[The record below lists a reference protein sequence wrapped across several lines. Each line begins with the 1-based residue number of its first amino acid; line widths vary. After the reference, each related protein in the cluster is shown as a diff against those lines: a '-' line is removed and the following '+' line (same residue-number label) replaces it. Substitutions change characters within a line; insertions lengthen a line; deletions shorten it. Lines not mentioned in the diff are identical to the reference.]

1 MAYYRDDGGAYLG
14 AFEGTRPPPGAV
26 EVPAPP
32 ADAAARW
39 NGRGWDEP
47 PPPPV
52 LVPLAAVL
60 TRVIAMGGLSA
71 VLGVLQ
77 ASPEAAAKLLTLRE
91 GIYADDHQARALFAA
106 AGLDAD
112 RVLAP

>member
-1 MAYYRDDGGAYLG
+1 
-14 AFEGTRPPPGAV
+14 
-26 EVPAPP
+26 
-32 ADAAARW
+32 
-39 NGRGWDEP
+39 
-47 PPPPV
+47 
-52 LVPLAAVL
+52 
-60 TRVIAMGGLSA
+60 MGGLSA